1 MHPIHYLLKLR
12 SASILILFISS
23 QSLCALSEP
32 IVHELQLTKQLQINN
47 FMGIIQE
54 TRSLRKNGI
63 MIPSPRSASICYVLS
78 KLNALSTTTL
88 ACNLKHQI
96 TITLARFY
104 VKALL
109 RVDFLVPA
117 RSQTLI
123 PSLTPLCLLTA
134 AICSSIDSFLEELS
148 MTFDLTCTKKLVSF
162 RLKALKDLLCFYLIY
177 PSFYLMLA
185 LGNAFISCIV
195 NIRISDSVS
204 VLGEG
209 IVKGSSYEGSVK
221 SVIDHMSTYLDYGFV
236 NGAGSDGPTNIYA
249 KLQCRADA
257 SESKCRS
264 CLATAFSED
273 VSSDTMAFNK
283 NTRALLYAL
292 KEKAISKKELPYR
305 RDYLYSAGEES
316 LGKKKVYAMVQCTKD
331 LSAKNCSVCLSYIL
345 SKLPKCCKGK
355 QGGRV
360 LSPSC
365 NFRYELY
372 PFVKT

>member
-1 MHPIHYLLKLR
+1 MSSSFLSRPLVSVYVFAMVTMQLL
-12 SASILILFISS
+12 FM
-23 QSLCALSEP
+23 QS
-32 IVHELQLTKQLQINN
+32 
-47 FMGIIQE
+47 
-54 TRSLRKNGI
+54 
-63 MIPSPRSASICYVLS
+63 VLS
-78 KLNALSTTTL
+78 LN
-88 ACNLKHQI
+88 
-96 TITLARFY
+96 
-104 VKALL
+104 
-109 RVDFLVPA
+109 
-117 RSQTLI
+117 QTNAYLNH
-123 PSLTPLCLLTA
+123 
-134 AICSSIDSFLEELS
+134 ICI
-148 MTFDLTCTKKLVSF
+148 K
-162 RLKALKDLLCFYLIY
+162 
-177 PSFYLMLA
+177 
-185 LGNAFISCIV
+185 
-195 NIRISDSVS
+195 
-204 VLGEG
+204 GEG

-264 CLATAFSED
+264 CLATAFSERHIFNMYNAKD

-355 QGGRV
+355 QGGSV

>member
-1 MHPIHYLLKLR
+1 MSSSFLSRPLVSVYVFAMVTMQLL
-12 SASILILFISS
+12 FM
-23 QSLCALSEP
+23 QS
-32 IVHELQLTKQLQINN
+32 
-47 FMGIIQE
+47 
-54 TRSLRKNGI
+54 
-63 MIPSPRSASICYVLS
+63 VLS
-78 KLNALSTTTL
+78 LN
-88 ACNLKHQI
+88 
-96 TITLARFY
+96 
-104 VKALL
+104 
-109 RVDFLVPA
+109 
-117 RSQTLI
+117 QTNAYLNH
-123 PSLTPLCLLTA
+123 
-134 AICSSIDSFLEELS
+134 ICI
-148 MTFDLTCTKKLVSF
+148 K
-162 RLKALKDLLCFYLIY
+162 
-177 PSFYLMLA
+177 
-185 LGNAFISCIV
+185 
-195 NIRISDSVS
+195 
-204 VLGEG
+204 GEG

-221 SVIDHMSTYLDYGFV
+221 NVIDHMSTYLDYGFV
-236 NGAGSDGPTNIYA
+236 NGAGSDGPTKIYA

-264 CLATAFSED
+264 CLATAFSEIRKKCPNYKGRIIWYDNCLLDISSIYTLAEIDYRHIFNMYNAKD